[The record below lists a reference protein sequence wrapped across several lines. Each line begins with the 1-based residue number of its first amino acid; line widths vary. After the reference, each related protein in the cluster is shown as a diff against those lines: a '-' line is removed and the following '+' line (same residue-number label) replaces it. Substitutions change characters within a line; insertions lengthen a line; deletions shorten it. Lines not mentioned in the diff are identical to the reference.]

1 MGIPNKEQA
10 LVLAA
15 AAVGVVIVTSAA
27 FAAEPPVAVVVVE
40 EVVKPE
46 ALPKTLPMPE
56 IEEFRAALMRQ
67 ELRVKNLRMAEL
79 EAAKPPEPVSSMR
92 IEPTS
97 EQVLEARY
105 RGRTEL
111 LEPQELR
118 ELLELT
124 GFEGDALRS
133 AWAIA
138 MRESRGK
145 PGAFNGNLDTGD
157 TSYGLFQINMLG
169 YLGRHRAELY
179 ELSEYEELFDP
190 VTNAA
195 VAFQMSSEGT
205 NFGPW
210 CVGGS
215 GYNGCRAGDY
225 KYWLAQFPEE
235 EDANG

>member
-27 FAAEPPVAVVVVE
+27 FAAELPVAVVVVE

-56 IEEFRAALMRQ
+56 IEELRAALMRQ

-92 IEPTS
+92 IQPTS

-145 PGAFNGNLDTGD
+145 PDAFNGNLDTGD

>member
-235 EDANG
+235 EDAHG

>member
-145 PGAFNGNLDTGD
+145 PDAFNGNLDTGD

-235 EDANG
+235 EDAHG